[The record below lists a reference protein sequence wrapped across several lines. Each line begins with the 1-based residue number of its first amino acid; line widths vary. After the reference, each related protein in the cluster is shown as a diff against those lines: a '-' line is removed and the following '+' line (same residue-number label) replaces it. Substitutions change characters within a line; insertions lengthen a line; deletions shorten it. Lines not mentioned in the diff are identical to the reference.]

1 MVAIGYAAWR
11 SLTNR
16 NPSVGSRSSVRV
28 SGLGIFNVAARPAR
42 QGRNPQTSEAIQI
55 AASKAVQFRAGKA
68 VKDAL
73 NPPTQKGAPRKRT
86 ALPKK
91 SAVRK

>member
-28 SGLGIFNVAARPAR
+28 SGLGIFNVAARPASE
-42 QGRNPQTSEAIQI
+42 GRNPRNGEAIQI
-55 AASKAVQFRAGKA
+55 DDSKAVRLKAGKA

-73 NPPTQKGAPRKRT
+73 NPPTPKGAARKKT
-86 ALPKK
+86 APPKK